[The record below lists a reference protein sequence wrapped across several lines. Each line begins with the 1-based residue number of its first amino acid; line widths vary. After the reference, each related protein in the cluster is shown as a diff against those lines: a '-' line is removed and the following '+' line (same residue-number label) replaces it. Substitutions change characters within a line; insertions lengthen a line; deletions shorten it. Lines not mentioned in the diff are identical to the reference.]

1 MHKALA
7 IVDSI
12 GIDKYL
18 NNIKT
23 VALDFRNRI
32 KDLPVSIPK
41 FPLSNA
47 ITPVIFEKP
56 IATKVF
62 TTLKNEYQMMVNP
75 TGGKNKE
82 YSIRVAHIGNT
93 TVNDNEKLVSA
104 IKEILKNIS

>member
-1 MHKALA
+1 MLNLFILILRNTLLILKEDKRRFTPCVGICLEMHKALA

-56 IATKVF
+56 IATKV
-62 TTLKNEYQMMVNP
+62 LL
-75 TGGKNKE
+75 
-82 YSIRVAHIGNT
+82 H
-93 TVNDNEKLVSA
+93 
-104 IKEILKNIS
+104 